1 MREGEFSPSVFIIN
15 SMSMNDRKLFFT
27 LLIILFLFSCK
38 SKELNYIDYYHR
50 VYAIDSTHRIDK
62 DTLATIRQ
70 YRKLFRKYPPVQNE
84 RLEEYETYIRYAD
97 RFHKKFGGIKSLDK
111 LIAQS
116 APNWKYKREDRD
128 FFQLYKKYGIDSITV
143 EQKVLQW
150 KRSLNKTL
158 IDSFSI
164 AFERDQQNKRVG
176 PQVVINDRKNAEL
189 LIWTFK
195 NYGFP
200 SKQKIGLNGNN
211 EQFMPMLIL
220 LNHMSGTAHY
230 EYFKTKL
237 LEYVQSGECPPRD
250 YIEMIDKHQYIHNL
264 EPVYGIFSHYDVNF
278 NAVDS
283 VRIDHNRKAVGFPSL
298 KLSSKM
304 TKDFQRKINNH

>member
-1 MREGEFSPSVFIIN
+1 MNYRNLLFSILIV
-15 SMSMNDRKLFFT
+15 LFF
-27 LLIILFLFSCK
+27 LSCK
-38 SKELNYIDYYHR
+38 SKKLNYIDYYHK

-62 DTLATIRQ
+62 DTLATIKR
-70 YRKLFRKYPPVQNE
+70 YKKLFRKYPPVQNE

-97 RFHKKFGGIKSLDK
+97 RFHKKFGSIKSLDK
-111 LIAQS
+111 LIAES

-128 FFQLYKKYGIDSITV
+128 FFKLYKKYGIDSITV

-176 PQVVINDRKNAEL
+176 SQVAINDRKNAEL

-195 NYGFP
+195 KYGFP
-200 SKQKIGLNGNN
+200 SKQKIGLYGNN
-211 EQFMPMLIL
+211 EQFMPMGNL
-220 LNHMSGTAHY
+220 LNHMSGTTHY
-230 EYFKTKL
+230 DYFKTKL
-237 LEYVQSGECPPRD
+237 LEYVKSGECPPRD
-250 YIEMIDKHQYIHNL
+250 YIEMVDKYQYIHNL
-264 EPVYGIFSHYDVNF
+264 EPVYGIHSHYDVNF
-278 NAVDS
+278 DTADS
-283 VRIDHNRKAVGFPSL
+283 ARIDRNRKAVGFPSL

>member
-1 MREGEFSPSVFIIN
+1 MKYRKII
-15 SMSMNDRKLFFT
+15 FVI
-27 LLIILFLFSCK
+27 LIVISFLSCK
-38 SKELNYIDYYHR
+38 SRKLNYIDYYHK

-62 DTLATIRQ
+62 DTLETIRR
-70 YRKLFRKYPPVQNE
+70 YKKLFRKYPPAQNE
-84 RLEEYETYIRYAD
+84 RLEEYEAYIRYAD
-97 RFHKKFGGIKSLDK
+97 RFHKNFGGIKSLDK

-116 APNWKYKREDRD
+116 ASNWKYKREDKE
-128 FFQLYKKYGIDSITV
+128 FFKLYKKYGIDSITI

-164 AFERDQQNKRVG
+164 AFERDQYKKRVG
-176 PQVVINDRKNAEL
+176 PEVVINDRKNAEL

-200 SKQKIGLNGNN
+200 SRQKIGLHGNN
-211 EQFMPMLIL
+211 EQSMYMGTL
-220 LNHMSGTAHY
+220 LNHMAGTVHY

-237 LEYVQSGECPPRD
+237 LEYVKSGECPPRD
-250 YIEMIDKHQYIHNL
+250 YIEMVDKYQYIHHL
-264 EPVYGIFSHYDVNF
+264 ETIYGIFSHYDTNF
-278 NAVDS
+278 NAADS
-283 VRIDHNRKAVGFPSL
+283 ARINHNRKAVGFPSL
-298 KLSSKM
+298 KLSSKI

>member
-1 MREGEFSPSVFIIN
+1 
-15 SMSMNDRKLFFT
+15 MNYRNIFFT
-27 LLIILFLFSCK
+27 MLIVLFLFSCQ
-38 SKELNYIDYYHR
+38 SKKLNYIDYYHK

-62 DTLATIRQ
+62 DTLATIKR
-70 YRKLFRKYPPVQNE
+70 YKKLFRKYPPVQNE

-111 LIAQS
+111 LIVQS

-128 FFQLYKKYGIDSITV
+128 FFKLYKKYGIDSITV

-176 PQVVINDRKNAEL
+176 PQVAINDRKNAEL
-189 LIWTFK
+189 LIWAIK

-200 SKQKIGLNGNN
+200 SKQKIGLYGSN
-211 EQFMPMLIL
+211 EQFMPLLIL
-220 LNHMSGTAHY
+220 LNHMSGTEHY

-237 LEYVQSGECPPRD
+237 LEYVKSGECPPRD
-250 YIEMIDKHQYIHNL
+250 YIEMVDKYQYIHNL
-264 EPVYGIFSHYDVNF
+264 EPVYGIHSHYDVNF
-278 NAVDS
+278 DTADS
-283 VRIDHNRKAVGFPSL
+283 ARIDKNRKAVGFPSL

-304 TKDFQRKINNH
+304 IKDFQRKINNH

>member
-1 MREGEFSPSVFIIN
+1 
-15 SMSMNDRKLFFT
+15 MNYRKPLFT
-27 LLIILFLFSCK
+27 LLIILFLLSCQSIK
-38 SKELNYIDYYHR
+38 LNYIDYYHK
-50 VYAIDSTHRIDK
+50 VYAIDSAHRINK
-62 DTLATIRQ
+62 DTLATIKQ
-70 YRKLFRKYPPVQNE
+70 YRKLFRKYAPAQNE

-97 RFHKKFGGIKSLDK
+97 RLHKKFGGIKSLDK

-128 FFQLYKKYGIDSITV
+128 FFSLYKKYGIDSITL

-176 PQVVINDRKNAEL
+176 PQVVVNDRKNAEL
-189 LIWTFK
+189 LIWTIK
-195 NYGFP
+195 NYGYP

-211 EQFMPMLIL
+211 EQFMPMGTL
-220 LNHMSGTAHY
+220 LNHMSGTEHY

-237 LEYVQSGECPPRD
+237 LEYVKSGECPPRD
-250 YIEMIDKHQYIHNL
+250 YIEMVDKYQYIHHL
-264 EPVYGIFSHYDVNF
+264 EPVYGVYSHFDTNF
-278 NAVDS
+278 DAADS
-283 VRIDHNRKAVGFPSL
+283 ARIDRNRRSVGFPSL

>member
-1 MREGEFSPSVFIIN
+1 MKYRKFVFA
-15 SMSMNDRKLFFT
+15 F
-27 LLIILFLFSCK
+27 LIVVSFLSCK
-38 SKELNYIDYYHR
+38 SKKLNYIDYYHK
-50 VYAIDSTHRIDK
+50 VYAIDSMHRINK
-62 DTLATIRQ
+62 DTLATIKR
-70 YRKLFRKYPPVQNE
+70 YKKLFRKYPPVQNE
-84 RLEEYETYIRYAD
+84 RLEEYETYISYAD

-116 APNWKYKREDRD
+116 APNWKYKREDQE
-128 FFQLYKKYGIDSITV
+128 FFKLFKKYGIDSITV
-143 EQKVLQW
+143 EQKILQW

-164 AFERDQQNKRVG
+164 AHKRDQYNGRVG
-176 PQVVINDRKNAEL
+176 PEVVINDRKNAEL

-211 EQFMPMLIL
+211 QQPMHMGTF
-220 LNHMSGTAHY
+220 LNHMAGTVHY

-237 LEYVQSGECPPRD
+237 LEYVKSGECPPRD
-250 YIEMIDKHQYIHNL
+250 YIEMIDKYQYIHYL
-264 EPVYGIFSHYDVNF
+264 EPIYGIYSHYDTNF
-278 NAVDS
+278 DAADS
-283 VRIDHNRKAVGFPSL
+283 ARINRNRKAVGFPTL
-298 KLSSKM
+298 KQSSKM